1 MINQQRILMF
11 NVSKEKRD
19 KIIQMC
25 KTLGILTKI
34 VDRPKYNQKIG
45 ALAEISGFKEDKEI
59 YTKEEFPLEMLVF
72 SGMNQQQVDLF
83 LKEYRKRGIE
93 QIGCKAIITPD
104 NVFWTAE
111 KLFRELLKEHTF
123 IINSPEGNHNILKL
137 HIGMIA
143 SLAAGEI
150 DTVTK
155 QKVCSRF
162 LCTVLFIT
170 EHFEAYFRCKM

>member
-34 VDRPKYNQKIG
+34 VDRPQYNQKIG

-72 SGMNQQQVDLF
+72 SGMNQQQVDSF
-83 LKEYRKRGIE
+83 LKEYRNRGIE

-104 NVFWTAE
+104 NVFWTA
-111 KLFRELLKEHTF
+111 
-123 IINSPEGNHNILKL
+123 
-137 HIGMIA
+137 
-143 SLAAGEI
+143 
-150 DTVTK
+150 
-155 QKVCSRF
+155 
-162 LCTVLFIT
+162 
-170 EHFEAYFRCKM
+170 

>member
-25 KTLGILTKI
+25 KTLGILTKT
-34 VDRPKYNQKIG
+34 VDRPQYNQKIG

-72 SGMNQQQVDLF
+72 SGMNQQQVDSF
-83 LKEYRKRGIE
+83 LKEYKNRGIE

-123 IINSPEGNHNILKL
+123 MNNTPERNHNI
-137 HIGMIA
+137 H
-143 SLAAGEI
+143 
-150 DTVTK
+150 
-155 QKVCSRF
+155 
-162 LCTVLFIT
+162 
-170 EHFEAYFRCKM
+170 

>member
-25 KTLGILTKI
+25 KTLGILTRT
-34 VDRPKYNQKIG
+34 VDRPQYNQKIG
-45 ALAEISGFKEDKEI
+45 ALAEISGFKEDQEI
-59 YTKEEFPLEMLVF
+59 YMKEEFPMEMLVF

-83 LKEYRKRGIE
+83 LKEYKNRRIE
-93 QIGCKAIITPD
+93 QIGCKAIVTPD

-123 IINSPEGNHNILKL
+123 INNTPDGIYNI
-137 HIGMIA
+137 H
-143 SLAAGEI
+143 
-150 DTVTK
+150 
-155 QKVCSRF
+155 
-162 LCTVLFIT
+162 
-170 EHFEAYFRCKM
+170 